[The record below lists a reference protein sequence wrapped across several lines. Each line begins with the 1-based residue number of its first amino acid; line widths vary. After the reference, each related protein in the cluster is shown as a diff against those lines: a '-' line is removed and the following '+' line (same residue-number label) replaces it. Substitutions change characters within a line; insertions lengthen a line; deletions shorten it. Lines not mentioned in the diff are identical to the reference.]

1 MESLSN
7 SDIFFHLYER
17 IKGGATQKEILKDFG
32 GANLY
37 IPSYKSVQR
46 DADIWEDYQELT
58 KRELPKKQ
66 IMLSL
71 QQKYDLSEQHLY
83 KILKN
88 KREPRLF

>member
-46 DADIWEDYQELT
+46 DADIWEDYQALT
-58 KRELPKKQ
+58 KKQLPKKH
-66 IMLSL
+66 IMFHL

-83 KILKN
+83 KILKD